1 MEASKGVC
9 PVGGAGGNRRY
20 VQWVPVKGCV
30 QWEGLVGIGQ
40 WRPVKGCVQWEGLVG
55 IGQWRPVKGCVQ
67 WEGLSYGGGGSSH

>member
-20 VQWVPVKGCV
+20 V
-30 QWEGLVGIGQ
+30 
-40 WRPVKGCVQWEGLVG
+40 
-55 IGQWRPVKGCVQ
+55 QWRPVKGCVQ